1 MLLSSAAL
9 LFALVAAPSPVAVVD
24 VGDTPEPALAA
35 ALRELPALRKRA
47 LSASATRAI
56 VQDAKDLGVSC
67 AVDDAVCLHKLMVL
81 LRVSELVAVAQ
92 SRTHVTVVWLGPH
105 GERRGVVPARGP
117 VAMRARIAWLKAQP
131 PGKDDDVDPVG
142 DEDIDDVDDVDPVD
156 GTRAPPSP
164 PPSTPP
170 AAVPDDVV
178 MPATTGPSPG
188 VVVGLAGLGG
198 TVLCGAGAL
207 FTSGA
212 LAGQLDDAATRGVP
226 LNDGYYTLDAVFV
239 GLSVCTVAAVVTGAV
254 GVVLQVVAP
263 APSETTTDVQRTV
276 ATSR

>member
-1 MLLSSAAL
+1 MSSAAL
-9 LFALVAAPSPVAVVD
+9 LFALVAAPTSVAVVD

-35 ALRELPALRKRA
+35 ALRELPALHKRT

-67 AVDDAVCLHKLMVL
+67 AVDDSVCLHKLMVL

-131 PGKDDDVDPVG
+131 PGKNDDVDPVG
-142 DEDIDDVDDVDPVD
+142 EDVDVPDVDLTPAPPP
-156 GTRAPPSP
+156 APPSP
-164 PPSTPP
+164 PSP
-170 AAVPDDVV
+170 AVPDDV
-178 MPATTGPSPG
+178 ATPVAPGPSPA

-212 LAGQLDDAATRGVP
+212 MAGQLDDAATRGVP
-226 LNDGYYTLDAVFV
+226 LNDGYYTLDAVFL
-239 GLSVCTVAAVVTGAV
+239 GLSVCTVAAVITGAV
-254 GVVLQVVAP
+254 GVVLQVTEPVPPEMA
-263 APSETTTDVQRTV
+263 ETTDVQRTV
-276 ATSR
+276 TTSR

>member
-67 AVDDAVCLHKLMVL
+67 AVDDSVCLHKLMVL

-131 PGKDDDVDPVG
+131 PGKNDDVDPVG
-142 DEDIDDVDDVDPVD
+142 DDVDEDGDDPAD
-156 GTRAPPSP
+156 GTRAPPPAPPSP
-164 PPSTPP
+164 PS
-170 AAVPDDVV
+170 AVVPDDVV

-226 LNDGYYTLDAVFV
+226 LNDGYYTLDAVFL

-254 GVVLQVVAP
+254 GVVLQVTEP
-263 APSETTTDVQRTV
+263 APPETTEATDAQRTV
-276 ATSR
+276 TTSR